1 MIRFRRQKKKERNKM
16 KKESKDLFLA
26 IVCTLLVFFALD
38 YFFPRKPVSTVAVPS
53 EEVAEQVVQKENL
66 PTEVQNSANDAV
78 LKIQSDTLSGE
89 IRLRGAVFNKL
100 TFLKYQETVAKDS
113 PDVTFLSPSYYAYF
127 GVNGSADL
135 DVPNKDSV
143 WSANTDVLT
152 PTSPVTLS
160 WTNAQGVVFNRTIT
174 LDDKYMFTITDS
186 VQNNSDKAISVA
198 HTGVLN
204 RLNPALDGA
213 VSVHQGFV
221 GVFDGKLKEEKY
233 ASIEDETLTFDSNG
247 GWMGLTDKY
256 WLSAFAFN
264 PALSG
269 IQTKVSYLPEG
280 KDKLFKARFETLTRK
295 INAGEKAENV
305 TYFFAGPKD
314 LDLITAYEETLGI
327 DKFELAIDFGWYY
340 FLTKPFLHIL
350 SWLYGMVGNMG
361 VAILI
366 FATLLRILL
375 LPIAGKSFES
385 MAKMRKIQ
393 PRLAELQVRYKNDRL
408 RLNQEMLALYKK
420 EQVNPASGCLPMLIQ
435 IPVFFSLYKVL
446 SVSIEMRQA
455 PFFGWIHDLSVRDP
469 SSVFTLFG
477 LVPWPIPSFLN
488 IGIWPVL
495 MGITMYLQQKMNPQA
510 APASQ
515 QAADTMKMMKW
526 MPVIFTFMMGNFASG
541 LVIYW
546 TWSNL
551 LSIIQQRYVMRKYG
565 VK

>member
-1 MIRFRRQKKKERNKM
+1 M
-16 KKESKDLFLA
+16 KKESKDLLLA

-38 YFFPRKPVSTVAVPS
+38 YFFPRNSVQPVVSDAKESDAQLVQTETLPSAVENTS
-53 EEVAEQVVQKENL
+53 DDKVV
-66 PTEVQNSANDAV
+66 
-78 LKIQSDTLSGE
+78 KIQSDTLSGE

-100 TFLKYQETVAKDS
+100 TFLKYQETIAKNS

-127 GVNGSADL
+127 GIKATADF
-135 DVPNKDSV
+135 DVPNKDTLWRAS
-143 WSANTDVLT
+143 SDILT
-152 PTSPVTLS
+152 PTSPLTLS
-160 WTNAQGVVFNRTIT
+160 WTNPQGITFNRTIT

-186 VQNNSDKAISVA
+186 VVNNSDKSVLVA
-198 HTGVLN
+198 YTGVLN
-204 RLNPALDGA
+204 RLNPPLDGA

-233 ASIEDETLTFDSNG
+233 ASIEGETLIFDANG

-264 PALSG
+264 PKENG
-269 IQTKVSYLPEG
+269 VQTTVSYTPQGNE
-280 KDKLFKARFETLTRK
+280 KLFKSRFETLTRK
-295 INAGEKAENV
+295 VNAGEKSENV
-305 TYFFAGPKD
+305 TYFFAGPKE

-327 DKFELAIDFGWYY
+327 EKFDLAIDFGWYY
-340 FLTKPFLHIL
+340 FLTKPFLYIL

-393 PRLAELQVRYKNDRL
+393 PKLAELQVRYKNDRL

-420 EQVNPASGCLPMLIQ
+420 EQVNPASGCLPMFIQ

-455 PFFGWIHDLSVRDP
+455 PFFGWIHDLSARDP

-477 LVPWPIPSFLN
+477 LLPWPIPSFLN
-488 IGIWPVL
+488 IGVWPVL

-510 APASQ
+510 TPTNQ
-515 QAADTMKMMKW
+515 QTADTMKVMKW
-526 MPVIFTFMMGNFASG
+526 MPVLFTFMMGNFASG

>member
-1 MIRFRRQKKKERNKM
+1 M
-16 KKESKDLFLA
+16 KKESKDLLLA

-38 YFFPRKPVSTVAVPS
+38 YFFPRNSVQPVVSDAKESDAQLVQTETLPSAVENTS
-53 EEVAEQVVQKENL
+53 EDKVV
-66 PTEVQNSANDAV
+66 
-78 LKIQSDTLSGE
+78 KIQSDTLSGE

-100 TFLKYQETVAKDS
+100 TFLKYQETIAKNS

-127 GVNGSADL
+127 GIKATADF
-135 DVPNKDSV
+135 DVPNKDTLWRAS
-143 WSANTDVLT
+143 SDILT
-152 PTSPVTLS
+152 PTSPLTLS
-160 WTNAQGVVFNRTIT
+160 WTNPQGITFNRTIT

-186 VQNNSDKAISVA
+186 VVNNSDKSVLVA
-198 HTGVLN
+198 YTGVLN
-204 RLNPALDGA
+204 RLNPPLDGA

-233 ASIEDETLTFDSNG
+233 ASIEGETLTFDANG

-264 PALSG
+264 PKENG
-269 IQTKVSYLPEG
+269 VQTTVSYTPQGNE
-280 KDKLFKARFETLTRK
+280 KLFKSRFETLTRK
-295 INAGEKAENV
+295 VNVGEKSENV
-305 TYFFAGPKD
+305 TYFFAGPKE

-327 DKFELAIDFGWYY
+327 EKFDLAIDFGWYY
-340 FLTKPFLHIL
+340 FLTKPFLYIL

-393 PRLAELQVRYKNDRL
+393 PKLAELQVRYKNDRL

-420 EQVNPASGCLPMLIQ
+420 EQVNPASGCLPMFIQ

-455 PFFGWIHDLSVRDP
+455 PFFGWIHDLSARDP

-477 LVPWPIPSFLN
+477 LLPWPIPSFLN
-488 IGIWPVL
+488 IGVWPVL

-510 APASQ
+510 TPTNQ
-515 QAADTMKMMKW
+515 QTADTMKVMKW
-526 MPVIFTFMMGNFASG
+526 MPVLFTFMMGNFASG

>member
-1 MIRFRRQKKKERNKM
+1 M
-16 KKESKDLFLA
+16 KTENKDLILA
-26 IVCTLLVFFALD
+26 IICTLLVFFTLD
-38 YFFPRKPVSTVAVPS
+38 YFFPLMQNPS
-53 EEVAEQVVQKENL
+53 EKASLEQTTEVVQPEAL
-66 PTEVQNSANDAV
+66 PTTVQNTQDDAV

-100 TFLKYQETVAKDS
+100 TFLKYQESVAKNS
-113 PDVTFLSPSYYAYF
+113 ADVTFLSPSYFAYL
-127 GVNGSADL
+127 GVKAPSGL
-135 DVPNKDSV
+135 DIPNKDTV
-143 WSANTDVLT
+143 WTASADILT
-152 PTSPVTLS
+152 PTTPVTLT
-160 WTNAQGVVFNRTIT
+160 WTNPQGVIFTRTIT
-174 LDDKYMFTITDS
+174 LDDKYMFTITDGI
-186 VQNNSDKAISVA
+186 QNNSDKTISIA

-204 RLNPALDGA
+204 RLNPHLEEA

-233 ASIEDETLTFDSNG
+233 ASIEGETLTFDSNG

-264 PALSG
+264 PNVSG
-269 IQTKVSYLPEG
+269 IQTNVSYVQQG
-280 KDKLFKARFETLTRK
+280 QDKLFKTHFETLSRK
-295 INAGEKAENV
+295 VNAGEKTENV
-305 TYFFAGPKD
+305 VYFFAGPKD
-314 LDLITAYEETLGI
+314 LDLITAYQETLGI

-340 FLTKPFLHIL
+340 FLTKPFLYIL
-350 SWLYGMVGNMG
+350 SWLYGIVGNMG

-393 PRLAELQVRYKNDRL
+393 PKLNELQNRYKDDRL

-420 EQVNPASGCLPMLIQ
+420 EQVNPASGCLPMFIQ

-455 PFFGWIHDLSVRDP
+455 PFFGWIHDLSMPDP

-477 LVPWPIPSFLN
+477 LIPWPIPNFLN

-510 APASQ
+510 PSSTQ
-515 QAADTMKMMKW
+515 KTSETIKVIKW
-526 MPVIFTFMMGNFASG
+526 MPLLFTFMMGHFASG

-551 LSIIQQRYVMRKYG
+551 LSIIQQRYVMRKYK

>member
-1 MIRFRRQKKKERNKM
+1 M
-16 KKESKDLFLA
+16 KSESKNLVFA
-26 IVCTLLVFFALD
+26 VICTFLVFFAMD
-38 YFFPRKPVSTVAVPS
+38 YFFPKKSEPIAPQKQPETLQVDETVSLDV
-53 EEVAEQVVQKENL
+53 L
-66 PTEVQNSANDAV
+66 PTEVKNEREDSFI
-78 LKIQSDTLSGE
+78 KIQSDTLSGQ
-89 IRLRGAVFNKL
+89 IRLRGAVFNEL
-100 TFLKYQETVAKDS
+100 TFLKYQETIAKNS
-113 PDVTFLSPSYYAYF
+113 PDVQFLSPSYFAYL
-127 GVNGSADL
+127 GVKGSKGVDI
-135 DVPNKDSV
+135 PNKDTLWTS
-143 WSANTDVLT
+143 SADVLT
-152 PTSPVTLS
+152 PTTPGVLT
-160 WTNAQGVVFNRTIT
+160 WTNPQGVIFTRTIT
-174 LDDKYMFTITDS
+174 LDDKYMFTITDA
-186 VQNNSDKAISVA
+186 VLNNSAQPISVSY
-198 HTGVLN
+198 TGILN
-204 RLNPALDGA
+204 RLNPQLDGT

-233 ASIEDETLTFDSNG
+233 ASLTEEPLEFDSNG

-264 PALSG
+264 PTLAG
-269 IQTKVSYLPEG
+269 VQTTVSFQEKG
-280 KDKLFKARFETLTRK
+280 NDKLFKTQFETMTRRLDV
-295 INAGEKAENV
+295 GEKNENV
-305 TYFFAGPKD
+305 VYFFAGPKE
-314 LDLITAYEETLGI
+314 LDLIDAYQETLGI
-327 DKFELAIDFGWYY
+327 EKFELAIDFGWYY

-361 VAILI
+361 IAILV
-366 FATLLRILL
+366 FATLLRILM

-393 PRLAELQVRYKNDRL
+393 PRLTELQKRYKDDRL

-477 LVPWPIPSFLN
+477 LVPWPIPNFLN
-488 IGIWPVL
+488 IGVWPVL

-510 APASQ
+510 TPSSQ
-515 QAADTMKMMKW
+515 QASDAMKAMKW
-526 MPVIFTFMMGNFASG
+526 MPVLFTFMMGNFASG

-546 TWSNL
+546 TWSNV
-551 LSIIQQRYVMRKYG
+551 LSIIQQRYVMHKYG